1 MPAVE
6 VLREVAAELG
16 IRVEVATVEVT
27 DQAEDGAAYGSGPRG
42 EDRRVNVV
50 LLYPPI

>member
-6 VLREVAAELG
+6 VLREVAAQPG

-27 DQAEDGAAYGSGPRG
+27 DQAEDGAATVP
-42 EDRRVNVV
+42 V
-50 LLYPPI
+50 LVARIAA